1 MWNLWGSSN
10 PFTLIRDNEKISEE
24 IPSVFGSAFGGQNKP
39 EEQRLEPIDIYLDC
53 TLEELYNGFVKTI

>member
-24 IPSVFGSAFGGQNKP
+24 IPSIFGSAFVRQNKP
-39 EEQRLEPIDIYLDC
+39 KEERLKQIDIYLDSRRI
-53 TLEELYNGFVKTI
+53 V